1 MKIKPTSQKGKVL
14 VELEA
19 KDEML
24 LKPLP
29 FALKRILVPID
40 FSVTATKALQYAL
53 SFATAFDAE
62 LLLLHVTQTWSM
74 PVEYGYVPPDS
85 AVSQQQVAD
94 STRKALDE
102 LCAREIGTRRRYQ
115 AQVREGVP
123 WLEIAAA
130 AQENDADLIILSTH
144 GWTGLKHALMGSV
157 AERVVRHAPCPVLVV
172 REREHDFVLSGGP
185 KAKSATPKPK

>member
-19 KDEML
+19 KDDGL

-29 FALKRILVPID
+29 FQLRRIVVPID
-40 FSVTATKALQYAL
+40 FSATATKALQYAL
-53 SFATAFDAE
+53 PFATAFDAE

-85 AVSQQQVAD
+85 AVSPRQLLD

-102 LCAREIGTRRRYQ
+102 LSTREIGARARYRV
-115 AQVREGVP
+115 QVREGVP

-130 AQENDADLIILSTH
+130 ARENEADLIILTTH
-144 GWTGLKHALMGSV
+144 GWTGLKHALLGSV

-172 REREHDFVLSGGP
+172 REQERDFVTTTP
-185 KAKSATPKPK
+185 KATRV